1 MSGNTKKRRPA
12 PPSASSSNADIVPAL
27 TQARIPAIYLKELTA
42 IWEVDKRLP
51 SAESR
56 RAWAL
61 ARGLQPSKV
70 NNWWYRKKTT
80 AKKHGIPLPED
91 TYQLPVLPIPA
102 LPELSASPVPEPLP
116 LPDALVHETGLG
128 LGLIF
133 VKKEEN
139 QDECTCDVAL
149 LSDDPNFGPNCISS
163 GSSDAIGSTDSDEYR
178 YADSTG
184 TPYTPTEPNFFASHA
199 LINLEELHRKSTP
212 DAYIHS
218 MTDIGLL
225 RDAVYDQCCFVE
237 SLALL
242 HSGFGSSSPVA
253 HVAMSVQSPLLCS
266 LLIPIL

>member
-1 MSGNTKKRRPA
+1 M
-12 PPSASSSNADIVPAL
+12 
-27 TQARIPAIYLKELTA
+27 
-42 IWEVDKRLP
+42 
-51 SAESR
+51 
-56 RAWAL
+56 
-61 ARGLQPSKV
+61 QPSKV

-91 TYQLPVLPIPA
+91 TYQLPVLPIPV
-102 LPELSASPVPEPLP
+102 LLEHSASPVPEPLP
-116 LPDALVHETGLG
+116 PPDVLNHETNLG

-139 QDECTCDVAL
+139 QDECTFDVAL

-178 YADSTG
+178 YADNTG
-184 TPYTPTEPNFFASHA
+184 SPYTPTEPSFFASHA

-218 MTDIGLL
+218 MTDIDLL
-225 RDAVYDQCCFVE
+225 RDALYDQCCFVE

-266 LLIPIL
+266 RLIPVL